1 MKHNSEKTEDPQPCI
16 HKLVEAVVELLPD
29 AVAVVF
35 EQQSFTYRQLNSRAN
50 VLAHYLQALGVGPEV
65 LVGICMERSLEMV
78 VGLLGILKAGGAY
91 VPLDPAYPTERLAFM
106 LEDTQ
111 ISVLLTQAQ
120 LVESL
125 PKHQAHVVCLDT
137 QWEEIAFHNE
147 ENPIS
152 AVTPDNLAYVIYTS
166 GSTGRPKGVAMCH
179 RPLSNLI
186 IWQRENSTLPIGAK
200 TLQFAPVS
208 FDVSFQEIFS
218 TWCSGGTLVLI
229 SQQVRLDAFELLRF
243 LALQEINRLF
253 LPFVALQQLAEVADA
268 QGAVVPTLREII
280 TAGEQLQITRPIASW
295 FTKLQG
301 CTLHNHYGPSESHV
315 VTAFTLTGSPSDWPA
330 LPPIGQP
337 IANTQIYLLDSQ
349 MQRVPEGVPGE
360 LYIGGIAL
368 AQGYLNR
375 PDLTKERF
383 IPDPFSD
390 SSQARLYKTGDLAR
404 YLSDGNIEFLGR
416 SDDQVKIRGFR
427 IELGEIEVA
436 IAAYPAVRQ
445 AVVLAREDV
454 PGDKRLVAYIVP
466 TSQESPTHEQG
477 EQAQLQAEHVL
488 QQPNSIA
495 HLVSQLRSYL
505 KERLPDYMVPSAFV
519 VLEAFPVTPSGK
531 VDRRALPAP
540 ERSRPELQTV
550 LVMPQSDAEQL
561 IASVW
566 QEVLQLEEVGIHDNF
581 FDLGG
586 NSLLLNQSAHKLAEI
601 FGVQLSIV
609 ELFQY
614 PTISA
619 LAQRLSQTNKKSEA
633 PTTHKPSSRV
643 SRQSDQIRESNIAII
658 GMSGRFPGAKDIEA
672 FWHNLRDGVES
683 ISFFSDR
690 ELSQSD
696 QTLLSNPN
704 YVRANAVLPNIEKFD
719 ASFFGYSTKD
729 AEIMDPQQ
737 RIFLECAWEALE
749 SAGYNP
755 ETYQG
760 LIGVYAGSG
769 MNTYLINNVHP
780 NRGFSPDRTFL
791 LSASDLQVRLS
802 NGKDYLPTRVS
813 YKLNLKGPSVN
824 IQTACSTALVAVH
837 MACQSLLNGECDMAL
852 AGGIAV
858 GVPQNAGYLYQEDMI
873 WSNDGHCRA
882 FDAQA
887 SGTVFGN
894 GGGIVVLKL
903 LEAAIADG
911 DCIQAVIKGS
921 AINNDGAHKVG
932 YTAPSLEGQA
942 AVISEALA
950 IAQIDPNTVTYVE
963 THGTATRLGDPI
975 EIAALTQAFRQST
988 EKNGFCAIGS
998 VKTNI
1003 GHIAEAAGIA
1013 GLIKTVLALKH
1024 KHIPPS
1030 LHYSQPNP
1038 NIDFA
1043 QSPFYVNTTLSEW
1056 KANGTSRRA
1065 GVSAFGIGGTNCHVV
1080 LEEAPE
1086 QVKNQQSNE
1095 RPRHI
1100 LSLSAKTPEALKELV
1115 QRYEVYL
1122 KSYPDA
1128 TLADICFTANT
1139 GRKHFNHRF
1148 AVTAASVEQLG
1159 EQLRAF
1165 DQQTP
1170 PKASSQTNSPLLTSL
1185 GKVTSS
1191 VGAIAF
1197 LFTGQGSQY
1206 VDMGRQ
1212 LYETQPTFRQTLD
1225 RCNEILGS
1233 YLEKPLLEVLYP
1245 QRGENLSSKILNP
1258 KSQIDET
1265 AYTQPALF
1273 ALEYALFQLW
1283 KSWGI
1288 EPDVVMGHSV
1298 GEYVAACVAGVFTL
1312 EDGLKLIAARGRLMQ
1327 ALPSDGEMVA
1337 LLTDEAQARA
1347 AIQPYAQ
1354 EVSIAAINGPQSIV
1368 ISGGE
1373 KAINAVCATLS
1384 ASGIKTKKLNV
1395 SHAFHSPL
1403 MEPMLGAFEQ
1413 VARQVSFSS
1422 PQIKLISNVTGKLAT
1437 EEVATPEYWCS
1448 HIKQPVRF
1456 VASVDSL
1463 DRLGVETLVEIGPKP
1478 ILLGMASQC
1487 QPDSNKFWLASLR
1500 PEQDDWQVLLASLAE
1515 LYVHGVSVNWLGF
1528 DRDYSRRR
1536 LNLPT
1541 YPFQRQRYWIEASK
1555 GYARDALCQNKGV
1568 GNQTLHPL
1576 LGQQLYLAGT
1586 QEIQIRFQSQIS
1598 PDSPFWLR
1606 EHCLFGTT
1614 IMPGTAYL
1622 EMALAA
1628 GAFVAKSDNLWLED
1642 VVLRQ
1647 AMIWQEDEVKTV
1659 QVILTPQEAD
1669 VYSFEIYSLV
1679 PPADTNKGKPSW
1691 TIHTSGKLLIKEKES
1706 VAERVDLA
1714 ALKAQCTKEFPI
1726 VELYRRFE
1734 EQDLNYGSSFRGMEQ
1749 LFNDERVALGKIELA
1764 EKLLWEIGDYQLHPV
1779 LLDMTLQV
1787 LEAVSPD
1794 NGKEISYVPVGLERL
1809 RLCGR
1814 PSDSMW
1820 SHAQLRNVEDA
1831 QNHEQNLIADLQL
1844 FADSG
1849 ELIAVLEGL
1858 QIKAVRSN
1866 TMLGMPQESW
1876 KNWLYEVEWL
1886 PQVLHSLPGDD
1897 MPNGVIAAP
1906 AGAETK
1912 PKVGTTRNWLI
1923 FADGQGIGQQLIARL
1938 RSLGESCTIILPASE
1953 YEQVAEQEFRI
1964 DPANPEHFQQL
1975 CVALP
1980 SVHGVIHG
1988 WSLDT
1993 PPPLTGADLEV
2004 ASKVSCGSTLYL
2016 VQALAQ
2022 KYSSPPRL
2030 WLVTQG
2036 AQAVGP
2042 GLVPALGVSGLA
2054 QSPLW
2059 GMGQV
2064 IALEHPELNCVL
2076 VDLDPN
2082 ATDAA
2087 KVILEEITSETSEDR
2102 VAFRDGTRYVA
2113 RLVHSQP
2120 EASWLRSESF
2130 RLEISSRGILDNL
2143 QLVPTYRRQ
2152 PSSGEVEI
2160 RVCATG
2166 LNFIDVL
2173 DALGALPFERDNE
2186 FGVECTGEIV
2196 AVGEGV
2202 EDYRIGDAVMA
2213 IVFGS
2218 FSKYV
2223 TVSSS
2228 LVAPIPS
2235 GLSFDSAAAIPV
2247 NFVTA
2252 YHAVHQIANISAKDK
2267 VLIHAAAG
2275 GTGMAAVK
2283 LALAAGA
2290 EVFATASPGKW
2301 EALKSLGV
2309 QHVYNSRTL
2318 DFAHQVMA
2326 DTSGIGVD
2334 IVLNSLTGEGYIEKS
2349 LSVLASKGRFLEIAK
2364 RDVWDSEQV
2373 KDLKAD
2379 ISYHFIDLR
2388 QICLEQPALVQPILR
2403 HLSQQ
2408 FTQGLLDLPP
2418 LKVFP
2423 IQEVVSAFRYMQR
2436 AEHIGKIV
2444 VSQPKAIGDATSPS
2458 VSFREDSSYLITG
2471 GLGDLGLLMAHWM
2484 VDRGARHL
2492 VLVGRNAVKPAVRS
2506 QLEQLELTGARVV
2519 VAQADVSDYS
2529 QAAQLLASLEQSS
2542 PPLRG
2547 IIHAAGVLDDGVLK
2561 QLHWESFRQ
2570 VMAPKVQGAWNLH
2583 ILIQN
2588 LPIDFFVLFSSCA
2601 SLLGSAGQAN
2611 YVAANAF
2618 LDALAFY
2625 RRSHGLPGT
2634 SINWGPWGEVGMA
2647 VRNQQVI
2654 ERLERIGMGA
2664 IASHQGLQVLEELLL
2679 EQPVRVGV
2687 VPLNWSRFGEHQ
2699 WTASSFF
2706 ANFTNLSKQPSKQ
2719 QGVVEFRKQLET
2731 AQLRERKAL
2740 LVAYVSSHLAQV
2752 LGWNPSNPLDQKRG
2766 FFAMGMDSLTSIE
2779 LRNRLQTS
2787 LGLSLPSTLLFD
2799 YPTLEELVDYLAQEV
2814 VSALIIPQ
2822 SNISENYSTELEKK
2836 TVKIMDAT
2844 QDIHNNQEKSLDEI
2858 AKQLAKQLG
2867 LS

>member
-1 MKHNSEKTEDPQPCI
+1 MKSSSTKTEYAQTCI
-16 HKLVEAVVELLPD
+16 HKLVEVVVELSPD
-29 AVAVVF
+29 DDAVVF
-35 EQQSFTYRQLNSRAN
+35 EQESLTYRQLNTRAN
-50 VLAHYLQALGVGPEV
+50 VLAHYLQAWGVGPEV

-91 VPLDPAYPTERLAFM
+91 VPLDPAYPTDRLAFM

-111 ISVLLTQAQ
+111 ISVLLTQSW

-125 PKHQAHVVCLDT
+125 PQHQALVVCLDT
-137 QWEEIAFHNE
+137 QWQEIALHSE
-147 ENPIS
+147 EDPIS
-152 AVTPDNLAYVIYTS
+152 AVTLDNLAYVIYTS

-186 IWQRENSTLPIGAK
+186 IWQRESSILPRGAR
-200 TLQFAPVS
+200 TLQFAPII
-208 FDVSFQEIFS
+208 FDASFQEIFS

-229 SQQVRLDAFELLRF
+229 SEQVRVDAFFLLRF
-243 LALQEINRLF
+243 LAEQEINRLF
-253 LPFVALQQLAEVADA
+253 LPFVALQQLASVADA
-268 QGAVVPTLREII
+268 QGTVVPTLREII
-280 TAGEQLQITRPIASW
+280 TAGEQLQITRQIANW
-295 FTKLQG
+295 LTKLQN
-301 CTLHNHYGPSESHV
+301 CILHNHYGPSESHV
-315 VTAFTLTGSPSDWPA
+315 VTAFTLIGSPSDWPA
-330 LPPIGQP
+330 LPPIGRP

-349 MQRVPEGVPGE
+349 MQQVPEGVPGE
-360 LYIGGIAL
+360 LYIGGIPL
-368 AQGYLNR
+368 ARGYLNR
-375 PDLTKERF
+375 PDLTAERF
-383 IPDPFSD
+383 IPDPN
-390 SSQARLYKTGDLAR
+390 SSLPQARLYKTGDLAR
-404 YLSDGNIEFLGR
+404 YLPDGNIEFLGR

-427 IELGEIEVA
+427 IELGEVEVA
-436 IAAYPAVRQ
+436 LAAYPAVRQ

-454 PGDKRLVAYIVP
+454 PGYKRIVAYIVP
-466 TSQESPTHEQG
+466 TSQESPPQKQSK
-477 EQAQLQAEHVL
+477 QAQLQAEPVS
-488 QQPNSIA
+488 QQQNSIDG
-495 HLVSQLRSYL
+495 LVLSLRSYL
-505 KERLPDYMVPSAFV
+505 KARLPEYMVPSAFV

-540 ERSRPELQTV
+540 ERSRPELETV

-619 LAQRLSQTNKKSEA
+619 LAQRLSQTNRKSEA

-643 SRQSDQIRESNIAII
+643 SRQSDQLRESNIAII

-672 FWHNLRDGVES
+672 FWQNLRDGVES
-683 ISFFSDR
+683 ISFFSDQ

-704 YVRANAVLPNIEKFD
+704 YVKANAVLPNIEKFD
-719 ASFFGYSTKD
+719 ASFFGYSTKE

-791 LSASDLQVRLS
+791 VSASDLQVRLS

-813 YKLNLKGPSVN
+813 YKLNLTGPSLN
-824 IQTACSTALVAVH
+824 IQTACSTALVSVH
-837 MACQSLLNGECDMAL
+837 MASQSLLNGECDIAL

-858 GVPQNAGYLYQEDMI
+858 GVPQKGGYLYQEDMI

-882 FDAQA
+882 FDAKA

-903 LEAAIADG
+903 LSQAIADG

-932 YTAPSLEGQA
+932 YTAPSVEGQA

-950 IAQIDPNTVTYVE
+950 IAQIDPSTITYVE

-975 EIAALTQAFRQST
+975 EITALTQAFRQST

-1030 LHYSQPNP
+1030 LHFSQPNP

-1043 QSPFYVNTTLSEW
+1043 NSPFYVNTTLSEW
-1056 KANGTSRRA
+1056 KANGTPRRA

-1100 LSLSAKTPEALKELV
+1100 LSLSAKTPEALEELV

-1128 TLADICFTANT
+1128 KLADICFTANT

-1165 DQQTP
+1165 DQHTTP
-1170 PKASSQTNSPLLTSL
+1170 EASIQTNSPLLASS

-1212 LYETQPTFRQTLD
+1212 LYETQPTFRQTID

-1245 QRGENLSSKILNP
+1245 QEGENLPSKILNP

-1273 ALEYALFQLW
+1273 ALEYALVQLW
-1283 KSWGI
+1283 KSWGL
-1288 EPDVVMGHSV
+1288 EPDFVMGHSV
-1298 GEYVAACVAGVFTL
+1298 GEYVAACVAGVFSL
-1312 EDGLKLIAARGRLMQ
+1312 EDGLKLIAHRGRLMQ

-1337 LLTDEAQARA
+1337 LLTDEAQALA
-1347 AIQPYAQ
+1347 AIQPYAT
-1354 EVSIAAINGPQSIV
+1354 EVSIAAINGKHSIV
-1368 ISGGE
+1368 ISGRRE
-1373 KAINAVCATLS
+1373 AINAICAKLEVLQV
-1384 ASGIKTKKLNV
+1384 KTKKLNV

-1403 MEPMLGAFEQ
+1403 MEPMVAEFER
-1413 VARQVSFSS
+1413 VAQQVSFSS
-1422 PQIKLISNVTGKLAT
+1422 PQLKLISNVTGSLVT
-1437 EEVATPEYWCS
+1437 DEVATPEYWCR
-1448 HIKQPVRF
+1448 HVLEPVRF
-1456 VASVDSL
+1456 AASIESL
-1463 DRLGVETLVEIGPKP
+1463 ERLGVGAWVEVGPSP
-1478 ILLGMASQC
+1478 ILLGMASLC
-1487 QPDSNKFWLASLR
+1487 VSDSNKLWLSSLR
-1500 PEQDDWQVLLASLAE
+1500 PEQDDWHVMLTSLAE
-1515 LYVHGVSVNWLGF
+1515 LYMHGVSVNWLGF
-1528 DRDYSRRR
+1528 NQDYSLRR

-1541 YPFQRQRYWIEASK
+1541 YPFQRQRYWIEADK
-1555 GYARDALCQNKGV
+1555 GYAHDALFQNNGV
-1568 GNQTLHPL
+1568 GNKTLHPL

-1586 QEIQIRFQSQIS
+1586 QEIRFQSQIS

-1606 EHCLFGTT
+1606 DHCLFGTT

-1628 GAFVAKSDNLWLED
+1628 GAVVAKSNNLWLED
-1642 VVLRQ
+1642 VVIGQ
-1647 AMIWQEDEVKTV
+1647 AMIWQSDEVKTV
-1659 QVILTPQEAD
+1659 QVILTPQDAD

-1679 PPADTNKGKPSW
+1679 STAQTNKGQASW
-1691 TIHTSGKLLIKEKES
+1691 TLHTSGKLLIKEKQS

-1714 ALKAQCTKEFPI
+1714 ALKAQCTQEFPI
-1726 VELYRRFE
+1726 VALYRRFQ
-1734 EQDLNYGSSFRGMEQ
+1734 EQDLNYGSSFRGLEQ
-1749 LFNDERVALGKIELA
+1749 LFNDQRVALGKIGLA
-1764 EKLLWEIGDYQLHPV
+1764 EKLLGEIGDYQLHPV
-1779 LLDMTLQV
+1779 LLDITLQV
-1787 LEAVSPD
+1787 MEAISPD
-1794 NGKEISYVPVGLERL
+1794 QGKQISYVPVGLERL

-1814 PSDSMW
+1814 PSNSMW

-1831 QNHEQNLIADLQL
+1831 DQYQQNLRADLQL

-1866 TMLGMPQESW
+1866 TMLGLPQDSW

-1886 PQVLHSLPGDD
+1886 PQALHSLPGDE
-1897 MPNGVIAAP
+1897 MPNGVIAAQ

-1912 PKVGTTRNWLI
+1912 LKVGKTKNWLI
-1923 FADGQGIGQQLIARL
+1923 FADSQGIGQELVARL
-1938 RSLGESCTIILPASE
+1938 RSLGESCTTIFAASE

-1975 CVALP
+1975 CEAVP
-1980 SVHGVIHG
+1980 SLHGVVHC
-1988 WSLDT
+1988 WSLEA
-1993 PPPLTGADLEV
+1993 PSLLTGADLEV
-2004 ASKVSCGSTLYL
+2004 ASKVSCGSALYL
-2016 VQALAQ
+2016 VQALTQ
-2022 KYSSPPRL
+2022 KYSEPPRL

-2036 AQAVGP
+2036 AQAVRAASG
-2042 GLVPALGVSGLA
+2042 VPGLA

-2076 VDLDPN
+2076 VDLDPD
-2082 ATDAA
+2082 ATDVERA
-2087 KVILEEITSETSEDR
+2087 ILEEITSETSEGQ

-2120 EASWLRSESF
+2120 SASWLGSESF
-2130 RLEISSRGILDNL
+2130 RLEICERGILDNL
-2143 QLVPTYRRQ
+2143 QLVPTHRRQ
-2152 PSSGEVEI
+2152 PSPGEVEI

-2173 DALGALPFERDNE
+2173 DALGALPFDRDNE
-2186 FGVECTGEIV
+2186 FGVECAGEIV
-2196 AVGEGV
+2196 SIGEGV
-2202 EDYRIGDAVMA
+2202 EDYGVGDAVIA
-2213 IVFGS
+2213 IAFGS

-2223 TVSSS
+2223 TVNSQ
-2228 LVAPIPS
+2228 LVAPIPN
-2235 GLSFDSAAAIPV
+2235 GLNFEQAAGIPV

-2252 YHAVHQIANISAKDK
+2252 YYALYQIANITAKDK

-2283 LALAAGA
+2283 LALAKGA

-2301 EALKSLGV
+2301 EALKSIGV

-2318 DFAHQVMA
+2318 DFAQQVMT
-2326 DTSGIGVD
+2326 DSNGQGVD
-2334 IVLNSLTGEGYIEKS
+2334 IVLNSLTGEGFIEKS
-2349 LSVLASKGRFLEIAK
+2349 MSVISSTGRFLEIAK

-2373 KDLKAD
+2373 KQFKAD

-2388 QICLEQPALVQPILR
+2388 EICLQQAELVQPMLH

-2408 FTQGLLDLPP
+2408 FAEGKLSLPP
-2418 LKVFP
+2418 QKVFP
-2423 IQEVVSAFRYMQR
+2423 IQEVVGAFRYMQR

-2444 VSQPKAIGDATSPS
+2444 VTQPKEIGNASHS

-2471 GLGDLGLLMAHWM
+2471 GLGALGLLVARWM
-2484 VDRGARHL
+2484 VERGARHL
-2492 VLVGRNAVKPAVRS
+2492 LLVGRSAVKPAVRS
-2506 QLEQLELTGARVV
+2506 QLEQLKESGAKVV
-2519 VAQADVSDYS
+2519 VAQIDVSDY
-2529 QAAQLLASLEQSS
+2529 QQVAHLLNSLMPSS

-2547 IIHAAGVLDDGVLK
+2547 IIHTAGVLDDRLLK
-2561 QLHWESFRQ
+2561 QQNWESFRR
-2570 VMAPKVQGAWNLH
+2570 VMAPKVQGAWNVHTLT
-2583 ILIQN
+2583 QK
-2588 LPIDFFVLFSSCA
+2588 LPLDFFVLFSSCT
-2601 SLLGSAGQAN
+2601 SMLGAVGQAN

-2618 LDALAFY
+2618 LDSLAFY
-2625 RRSHGLPGT
+2625 RRSQGLPST
-2634 SINWGPWGEVGMA
+2634 TINWGGWSEVGMA
-2647 VRNQQVI
+2647 ARNPQVI
-2654 ERLERIGMGA
+2654 ERLNRVGMKT
-2664 IASHQGLQVLEELLL
+2664 IAPDQGLQVLEKLLL

-2687 VPLNWSRFGEHQ
+2687 VPFNWLQFREKQ
-2699 WTASSFF
+2699 WAASPFF
-2706 ANFTNLSKQPSKQ
+2706 ANFTNLSEQPSKQ
-2719 QGVVEFRKQLET
+2719 SVKIEFRQKLE
-2731 AQLRERKAL
+2731 AVPLRERKDF
-2740 LVAYVSSHLAQV
+2740 LVAHISSHVVQI
-2752 LGWNPSNPLDQKRG
+2752 LGGNPSNSLNQKRD
-2766 FFAMGMDSLTSIE
+2766 FLSMGMDSLTSIE
-2779 LRNRLQTS
+2779 LRNSLQTS
-2787 LGLSLPSTLLFD
+2787 LGSSLPPTLLFE
-2799 YPTLEELVDYLAQEV
+2799 YPTVEELVGYFTQKV
-2814 VSALIIPQ
+2814 FSALMIPD
-2822 SNISENYSTELEKK
+2822 SDISESSSIELEQKAAK
-2836 TVKIMDAT
+2836 MMDAT
-2844 QDIHNNQEKSLDEI
+2844 QDLDNNQEKST
-2858 AKQLAKQLG
+2858 
-2867 LS
+2867 